1 MYMSGYVD
9 IDPSH
14 LTRIRLKPTKG
25 FRRFAEIV
33 CLGLLSEKEEQETF
47 TAIAILQEINVALR
61 SLNITDV
68 VRFTK
73 DDEIIYDDQDG
84 RDTDDMGFVLKAVS
98 REEGILPTVFESLSL
113 LLEHH
118 LPDITLIIDVRIR
131 RNHIIGG
138 YPIQIAVNGLSTEFR
153 GHEDDQSLN
162 NCLEQSFVDENA
174 YQAVESKLR
183 EQFDKFM
190 RSLELAVRQ
199 KMMVDDVRYSS
210 SLKILRP
217 INPKT
222 PDAPAPQPFDDFTS
236 NSSPNSDPVFQRYS
250 SNSDAFAY
258 CWLWSSFMHSH
269 GTHVHD
275 ATLVD
280 DRGGHLLTVGPD
292 GFNAG
297 ESTALDPDT
306 PFAESDALS
315 YGKVQ
320 GEISDSSVR
329 SGGGFFGDDT
339 SSGSGWLS
347 IFGQD
352 GGGDSGDHGG
362 GDSGSS
368 CSSCGGGC
376 SGD

>member
-1 MYMSGYVD
+1 MYMNAYVD

-14 LTRIRLKPTKG
+14 LTKIRRKPTKG

-33 CLGLLSEKEEQETF
+33 SLGLLSEKEEQETF

-61 SLNITDV
+61 ALNITDV

-73 DDEIIYDDQDG
+73 DDKIIYDDQDG
-84 RDTDDMGFVLKAVS
+84 RDTDDMGIILQEFS
-98 REEGILPTVFESLSL
+98 REEGLGPTVFESLSL

-131 RNHIIGG
+131 RTHIRGG
-138 YPIQIAVNGLSTEFR
+138 YPIQIAVNGLSTEFQ
-153 GHEDDQSLN
+153 GYENEQLLN
-162 NCLEQSFVDENA
+162 SRLEQSFANENA
-174 YQAVESKLR
+174 YQAIESKLR

-190 RSLELAVRQ
+190 LSLELAVRQ
-199 KMMVDDVRYSS
+199 KMMIDEVRYSS

-217 INPKT
+217 SN
-222 PDAPAPQPFDDFTS
+222 QNTS
-236 NSSPNSDPVFQRYS
+236 NALSTQPVNQLDTNSSSNSDPVFQRYS
-250 SNSDAFAY
+250 SHSDAFAY

-280 DRGGHLLTVGPD
+280 ERGGHLMTVGPD

-297 ESTALDPDT
+297 ESTALDPNT
-306 PFAESDALS
+306 PFVESDAS
-315 YGKVQ
+315 IYGEVNS
-320 GEISDSSVR
+320 ELSDSSAKM
-329 SGGGFFGDDT
+329 GGFFGDDT
-339 SSGSGWLS
+339 STDSGWLS
-347 IFGQD
+347 SFGLE
-352 GGGDSGDHGG
+352 GSGDAGDHGG
-362 GDSGSS
+362 GDSGSG

-376 SGD
+376 GGD